1 MLTNTIIKGCNCIE
15 HVLCN
20 ILLNMGLDYSMLFT
34 DSWSIF
40 VRVDAAL
47 PLRDRLDIYHSSYYE
62 LFENLRR
69 YYGIDD
75 KWQARPNNYQELQSL
90 IQTQGYL
97 CLRVPTEACS
107 WLISIDG
114 MEEYHYL
121 LIASMEDQ
129 WLYVYDYSSTI
140 MKRLNLEMLLKKG
153 NIELIA
159 FHRTQDIIHAQ
170 NYEQDLIRKLNE
182 KAEKRRL
189 SENIRL
195 LTKELDDATLILS
208 ELSYSDL
215 IVSPLL
221 RKISYLGFGRQNF
234 LTLFQRRNLIEKY
247 NLEEECKC
255 LLEISK
261 KWLFLN
267 KLFTKF
273 ALSSKAKILQKIKRY
288 LEGISIEEEELL
300 DRFLAKMR

>member
-40 VRVDAAL
+40 VHGDTAV
-47 PLRDRLDIYHSSYYE
+47 PLRDRLDIYHSGYYE

-75 KWQARPNNYQELQSL
+75 KWQVRPNNYQELQAL

-97 CLRVPTEACS
+97 CLRVQTEVCP

-121 LIASMEDQ
+121 LIVSIKDQ
-129 WLYVYDYSSTI
+129 WLYVYDYSSTL
-140 MKRLNLEMLLKKG
+140 MKRLDLGMLMKK
-153 NIELIA
+153 EA
-159 FHRTQDIIHAQ
+159 VEFFSFHKTRDIIHTQ
-170 NYEQDLIRKLNE
+170 NYEQDLIRKLDE
-182 KAEKRRL
+182 KAKKHRL
-189 SENIRL
+189 SENIQL
-195 LTKELDDATLILS
+195 LTIELDDVASVLS
-208 ELSYSDL
+208 ELSYGDL

-234 LTLFQRRNLIEKY
+234 LALFQRRRLREKY
-247 NLEEECKC
+247 SLEEECKC

-273 ALSSKAKILQKIKRY
+273 ALSSKVEILQKIKGY